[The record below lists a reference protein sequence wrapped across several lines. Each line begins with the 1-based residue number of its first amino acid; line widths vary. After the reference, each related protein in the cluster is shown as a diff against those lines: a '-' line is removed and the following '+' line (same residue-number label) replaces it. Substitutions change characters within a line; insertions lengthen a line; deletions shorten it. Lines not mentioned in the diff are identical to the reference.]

1 MIRRRPRAPL
11 RLMVIVVASLWA
23 VPTAAAEPEPAPALW
38 KIENGEA
45 TVHLFGTIHLMT
57 PQVPWF
63 TPRLRAVFAAADYLV
78 LEVAPDELTPEVTQP
93 LMAKYGT
100 YPRGETLGGNIP
112 PALYAAVVAEAQK
125 IGLPEQALAQ
135 MRPWLAGVVLSLQIA
150 AANGYLPQYGVDHAL
165 RSQASATGKQILG
178 LESVEAQLSLFAAI
192 SPQAQVK
199 LLEISME
206 QIKDIEGLFTT
217 LKEAW
222 LTGDLETLEG
232 PLIDSMAEVPEAV
245 DALLVRRNRAW
256 VPQIVEMLDGG
267 GSYFV
272 AVGAT
277 HVIGD
282 MSLIKMLEAEGL
294 EVERQ

>member
-1 MIRRRPRAPL
+1 MIRRRPRLSL
-11 RLMVIVVASLWA
+11 RLIVIVVASLWA
-23 VPTAAAEPEPAPALW
+23 AQTVSAEPQPAPALW

-63 TPRLRAVFAAADYLV
+63 TPRLRAVFAAADTLV
-78 LEVAPDELTPEVTQP
+78 LEVAPDQLTPEVTQP
-93 LMAKYGT
+93 LMAKYGA
-100 YPRGETLGGNIP
+100 YPPGETLGGNIP
-112 PALYAAVVAEAQK
+112 PALYANVMAEARK
-125 IGLPEQALAQ
+125 VGLREQALAPL
-135 MRPWLAGVVLSLQIA
+135 RPWLAGVVLSLRIA
-150 AANGYLPQYGVDHAL
+150 AAKGYLPRYGVDQTL
-165 RSQASATGKQILG
+165 RTQASATGKRVLG
-178 LESVEAQLSLFAAI
+178 LESVEAQLSSFAAI
-192 SPQAQVK
+192 SPPAQVK

-206 QIKDIEGLFTT
+206 QLKDIEGLFAT

-232 PLIDSMAEVPEAV
+232 PLIDSMAGVPEAV

-256 VPQIVEMLDGG
+256 VPQIVEMLDGA

-294 EVERQ
+294 DVERQ

>member
-1 MIRRRPRAPL
+1 MIRRRARASL
-11 RLMVIVVASLWA
+11 RLMVILVVSLWA
-23 VPTAAAEPEPAPALW
+23 VETATAEPEPAPALW
-38 KIENGEA
+38 KIEQGEA

-93 LMAKYGT
+93 LMAKYGI
-100 YPRGETLGGNIP
+100 YPAGETLAGSIP
-112 PALYAAVVAEAQK
+112 PALYANVMAKARSV
-125 IGLPEQALAQ
+125 GLQEQALAQ

-165 RSQASATGKQILG
+165 MSQASATGKQVLG
-178 LESVEAQLSLFAAI
+178 LESVEAQFGSFAAI
-192 SPQAQVK
+192 SAPAQVR
-199 LLEISME
+199 LLEISMAQLE
-206 QIKDIEGLFTT
+206 DIAGLFAT

-222 LTGDLETLEG
+222 LSGDLETLEG
-232 PLIDSMAEVPEAV
+232 PLIDSMAGVPEAV
-245 DALLVRRNRAW
+245 EALLARRNRAW

-282 MSLIKMLEAEGL
+282 TSLIRMLEAEGL

>member
-1 MIRRRPRAPL
+1 MIRRRLGTRL

-23 VPTAAAEPEPAPALW
+23 VQAASAEPEPAPAFW
-38 KIENGEA
+38 KIEKGEA

-57 PQVPWF
+57 PRVPWF

-78 LEVAPDELTPEVTQP
+78 IEVAPDQLTPEITQP
-93 LMAKYGT
+93 LMAKYGL
-100 YPRGETLGGNIP
+100 YPPGQTLGGNIP
-112 PALYAAVVAEAQK
+112 PALYANVMAAARK
-125 IGLPEQALAQ
+125 IGMQEQALAQ

-150 AANGYLPQYGVDHAL
+150 AANGYLPQYGVDQAL
-165 RSQASATGKQILG
+165 RSQASATGKQVLG

-192 SPQAQVK
+192 SPPAQVK

-206 QIKDIEGLFTT
+206 QLEDIEGLFAT

-222 LTGDLETLEG
+222 LTGDLETLKG

-256 VPQIVEMLDGG
+256 VPQIVEMLDGR

-272 AVGAT
+272 AIGAT

-282 MSLIKMLEAEGL
+282 TSLIKMLEAEGL